1 MNLLEMRGT
10 LECRKLADF
19 IVKVLD
25 DMKGED
31 IHLLDIHENSILAD
45 YFVICSG
52 TSVRM
57 VKALIDDVDDEVK
70 KEFGLDP
77 RLEGEALAGW
87 ILADYGTVIVHI
99 FSPDRRDY
107 YSLEELWSE
116 AKTILRLQ

>member
-1 MNLLEMRGT
+1 M
-10 LECRKLADF
+10 ADF

-25 DMKGED
+25 DKKGED

-57 VKALIDDVDDEVK
+57 VKALMTDVEDEVK
-70 KEFGLDP
+70 KNFGLNSKI
-77 RLEGEALAGW
+77 EGEATAGW
-87 ILADYGTVIVHI
+87 LLADYGTVIVHI

-107 YSLEELWSE
+107 YSLEELWAE

>member
-1 MNLLEMRGT
+1 M
-10 LECRKLADF
+10 
-19 IVKVLD
+19 KVLD

-57 VKALIDDVDDEVK
+57 VKALMNDVEEQTK
-70 KEFGLDP
+70 GEFGLNP
-77 RLEGEALAGW
+77 RLEGEPAAGW
-87 ILADYGTVIVHI
+87 LLADYGSVIVHI
-99 FSPDRRDY
+99 FSPDRREF
-107 YSLEELWSE
+107 YSLEELWAE